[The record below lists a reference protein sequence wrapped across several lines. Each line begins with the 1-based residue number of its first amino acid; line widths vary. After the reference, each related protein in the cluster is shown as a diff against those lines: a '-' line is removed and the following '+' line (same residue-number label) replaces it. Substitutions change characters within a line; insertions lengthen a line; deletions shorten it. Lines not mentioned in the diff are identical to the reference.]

1 MINKILMGIFSLII
15 TLVDILLKPLDLI
28 ISNAFPALDVGLSY
42 VTGFYEWLCGLIPWA
57 MSWFG
62 LNTDII
68 GFYVAYITFEL
79 TVPLLVHTVKLC
91 LSWYNKLKP

>member
-15 TLVDILLKPLDLI
+15 SLVDILLTPLDLI
-28 ISNAFPALDVGLSY
+28 ISNAFPTLDVGLSY

>member
-15 TLVDILLKPLDLI
+15 SLVDILLSPIDLL
-28 ISNAFPALDVGLSY
+28 ISNAFPVLDVGLSY

-57 MSWFG
+57 ISWFG

-68 GFYVAYITFEL
+68 GFYVAYVTFEL